1 MVQSKNFNELET
13 RQHLRKAIAGVGQV
27 ENIVVVLPNWMDAY
41 EAWLGGSYTG
51 AYLKDMQPCLAS
63 TQGARWRSHV
73 TCPHITCTSLATA
86 KFEVLVLM
94 FRPCTTTN
102 DELQTR
108 DAINAILNPP
118 YPAGNIVV
126 HAQPFMFAKT
136 DLDIWWAVLETC
148 GLSLVGVFC
157 VVCLST
163 SMSTSA
169 LVTLA
174 VAMIDADLVLFAYA
188 LGLRLN
194 SISYNCLVMACGL
207 AVDYCVHLGHTFD
220 HSKKGGAM
228 SNKAAARHA
237 VAQMGASIFQGGFT
251 TILGIVVLAG
261 ASSVVFR
268 TFSFFV
274 FTTVILG
281 VAHGLMLL
289 PIFFTYLTP
298 SCGKAP

>member
-1 MVQSKNFNELET
+1 VGLPLEDILSDDFCVRPAFATEKKVFKGRATPDTSVVQSKNFNELET

-148 GLSLVGVFC
+148 HLLEFSVW
-157 VVCLST
+157 
-163 SMSTSA
+163 SA
-169 LVTLA
+169 
-174 VAMIDADLVLFAYA
+174 
-188 LGLRLN
+188 
-194 SISYNCLVMACGL
+194 
-207 AVDYCVHLGHTFD
+207 
-220 HSKKGGAM
+220 
-228 SNKAAARHA
+228 
-237 VAQMGASIFQGGFT
+237 
-251 TILGIVVLAG
+251 
-261 ASSVVFR
+261 FR
-268 TFSFFV
+268 RPCR
-274 FTTVILG
+274 
-281 VAHGLMLL
+281 LL
-289 PIFFTYLTP
+289 P
-298 SCGKAP
+298 